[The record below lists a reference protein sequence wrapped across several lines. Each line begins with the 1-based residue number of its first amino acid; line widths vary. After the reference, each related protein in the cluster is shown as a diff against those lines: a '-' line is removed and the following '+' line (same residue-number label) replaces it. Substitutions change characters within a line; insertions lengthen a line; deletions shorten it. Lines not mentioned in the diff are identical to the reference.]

1 MPLLYQQN
9 INEHIIWALW
19 RMDEPIDFFALEGYE
34 ASRISHPQKR
44 KQHLAGRYVLKMLLP
59 DLDVKTISVAENKK
73 PFITGSGIDFSITHS
88 DNLVGVIVGR
98 GRRVGMDI
106 EFANQRVLDLS
117 HKFMTTADFSTFY
130 NDDFSDQEKA
140 TIAWTMKESAFKL
153 NGIPGVDFKGDLRLI
168 AVEKK
173 EDGWHAKLQSIV
185 NGESN
190 TMIANGMEM
199 DGYQICLMY

>member
-19 RMDEPIDFFALEGYE
+19 RMDEPVDFFAMEGYE

-59 DLDVKTISVAENKK
+59 DLDLKTISVAENKK
-73 PFITGSGIDFSITHS
+73 PFIMGSEIDFSITHS
-88 DNLVGVIVGR
+88 DNLVGVIVGI

-153 NGIPGVDFKGDLRLI
+153 NGIPGVDFKRDLRLI

-190 TMIANGMEM
+190 TMIANGMKI